1 MFKDI
6 CRINSKFRMN
16 NRMNFLYFIS
26 NNENMKPNLRYLCF
40 YLTFIGSV
48 VCPEPLCKRPPAT
61 PCCYNE
67 YLDPDSKRCNAC
79 EPGRIGWS
87 CREDCVR
94 GYYGLLCR
102 QTCKCSSDHCD
113 PVVGCLTTAMTTTT
127 HRITTDVDLTR
138 PQEVT
143 GRTPGHTTNVKDESY
158 LLTQTL
164 TKDPRS
170 TNPYRSARASLIS
183 NQVSTTSRQDTI
195 RTDGIHSHTENERR
209 STNVKRNNSDNG
221 GDNLTPSVTFALESG
236 TRRPAIDLTV
246 PDLLGDSLSLL
257 MTLMVVALFL
267 LVVALAFIIGLLS
280 FITLKQHKGA
290 HIPSGMKLVSMADSS
305 PLSQPWG
312 NLENGYMVLGRRQ
325 RPLTNDRQSGYTN
338 PLSREMQGM
347 MDNKDYASKDPDV
360 YHHLSETYLQHQMA
374 RRIKKKP
381 KTCGN
386 VQDRN
391 QWPRRLCGGRGTG

>member
-1 MFKDI
+1 M
-6 CRINSKFRMN
+6 
-16 NRMNFLYFIS
+16 
-26 NNENMKPNLRYLCF
+26 
-40 YLTFIGSV
+40 
-48 VCPEPLCKRPPAT
+48 RPPAT

-67 YLDPDSKRCNAC
+67 YLDPDSKRCN
-79 EPGRIGWS
+79 
-87 CREDCVR
+87 
-94 GYYGLLCR
+94 
-102 QTCKCSSDHCD
+102 
-113 PVVGCLTTAMTTTT
+113 
-127 HRITTDVDLTR
+127 
-138 PQEVT
+138 EVT

-209 STNVKRNNSDNG
+209 FTNAVKRNNSDNG
-221 GDNLTPSVTFALESG
+221 GDYLTPSVTFALESG

-280 FITLKQHKGA
+280 FITLKQHKGV

-338 PLSREMQGM
+338 PLSREVVVTT
-347 MDNKDYASKDPDV
+347 S
-360 YHHLSETYLQHQMA
+360 
-374 RRIKKKP
+374 I
-381 KTCGN
+381 
-386 VQDRN
+386 
-391 QWPRRLCGGRGTG
+391 